1 MATQTY
7 EITAVTSE
15 KFYAQT
21 QEGLLRVVT
30 DLQTRGFVLVS
41 RARGAVSEDVAILAP
56 HVVSLE
62 IVDG

>member
-1 MATQTY
+1 MATRTY
-7 EITAVTSE
+7 EITAVTNE
-15 KFYAQT
+15 KFYART

-41 RARGAVSEDVAILAP
+41 RAPGAVSEDVAILAP

-62 IVDG
+62 VVDG